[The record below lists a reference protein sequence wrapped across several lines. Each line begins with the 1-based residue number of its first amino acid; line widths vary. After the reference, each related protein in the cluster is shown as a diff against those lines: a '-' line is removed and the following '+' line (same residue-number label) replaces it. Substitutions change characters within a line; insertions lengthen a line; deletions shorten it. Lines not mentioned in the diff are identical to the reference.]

1 MSDQPRVPFL
11 ARDGLVSPRAAAA
24 VAVTVAACTVYA
36 NLALAVRDP
45 ADYRFFPPFRAD
57 INMNVNL
64 RPGGEYF
71 NMARSLAEGEGF
83 SHPFQRRSGPTSWQ
97 PPVVPLVLAGLL
109 RACSGNPQAVG
120 AVLVVFHVPVL
131 IGTGLLVLAV
141 ARRTTSRLR
150 AGVAAAGYVFVL
162 VAEFGLWFQVA
173 HVRLEVVVVDVLLA
187 GLVWGRPL
195 GEWRRAVAWGL
206 FGGLAALV
214 SPTLGFTWAVCSLP
228 DGLRRPA
235 RARLL
240 LAALT
245 AGLVVAPWA
254 VRNYLVFGRLIPLK
268 SNLAYEL
275 YQSQCLQPDGLIQI
289 TTFAAHPSKAQSPEG
304 REYQALGETA
314 YLDRKREQFWQSVR
328 ARPGDFAERVAERF
342 LGATVW
348 YVPFNRTAGARRPW
362 ILWAERAVHAL
373 PFLGLLVLVATAGRQ
388 PLHRAEWAA
397 IGIYAVYLLPYV
409 VASYYERYGTPL
421 LAVKVLLVLCAADR
435 LLSLWSGT
443 RGHETVEPARCP

>member
-1 MSDQPRVPFL
+1 
-11 ARDGLVSPRAAAA
+11 
-24 VAVTVAACTVYA
+24 
-36 NLALAVRDP
+36 
-45 ADYRFFPPFRAD
+45 
-57 INMNVNL
+57 
-64 RPGGEYF
+64 
-71 NMARSLAEGEGF
+71 
-83 SHPFQRRSGPTSWQ
+83 
-97 PPVVPLVLAGLL
+97 VPLVLAGLL

-141 ARRTTSRLR
+141 ARRTTSRLG
-150 AGVAAAGYVFVL
+150 AGAAAAGYILVL
-162 VAEFGLWFQVA
+162 VAEFGFWFQVA

-195 GEWRRAVAWGL
+195 GGRRAAVAWGL

-214 SPTLGFTWAVCSLP
+214 SPVLGFTWAVCSLP

-235 RARLL
+235 RAHLL

-245 AGLVVAPWA
+245 AGLVVAPWT

-289 TTFAAHPSKAQSPEG
+289 TTFAGHPANAQSPEG
-304 REYQALGETA
+304 QEYQTLGETA
-314 YLDRKREQFWQSVR
+314 YLDRKREQFRQAVR
-328 ARPGDFAERVAERF
+328 SHPEEFANRVADRF
-342 LGATVW
+342 LGATLW

-373 PFLGLLVLVATAGRQ
+373 PFLGLLVLLATAGRQ

-397 IGIYAVYLLPYV
+397 IGIYALHLLPYV
-409 VASYYERYGTPL
+409 VASYYERYSAPL
-421 LAVKVLLVLCAADR
+421 LAVKVLLVLWAVDR
-435 LLSLWSGT
+435 LLGLRTGT
-443 RGHETVEPARCP
+443 KDHKAVEPARCP